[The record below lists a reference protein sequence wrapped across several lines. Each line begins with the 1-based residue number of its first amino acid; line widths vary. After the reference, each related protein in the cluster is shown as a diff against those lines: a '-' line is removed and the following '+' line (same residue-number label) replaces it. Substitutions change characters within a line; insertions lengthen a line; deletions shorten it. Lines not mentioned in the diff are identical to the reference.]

1 MKRMSWISFWQI
13 LLPSFRSNLDCKRK
27 PISFSPINSIYTEGK
42 SRMSCFEWISNR
54 IIRNSLEKIRTHFMW
69 MDKEK
74 KTQCNWMWF
83 AIAIAVYCNTRRT
96 FEWVN
101 GEEKEK
107 LGEKKSERTTHKTIL
122 YIKSMTLHYFPSNI
136 SFVRFEPSFCR
147 NSMSSLFCSFCKNM
161 TLQIFVMGLKTIG
174 IKLRFYNFRTRT
186 LYTHTHTQCIYGYGC
201 SE

>member
-101 GEEKEK
+101 GKENEK
-107 LGEKKSERTTHKTIL
+107 LGEKKANERHTRRFYILNLWHCTI
-122 YIKSMTLHYFPSNI
+122 FPPTFR
-136 SFVRFEPSFCR
+136 SFVLNRAFVAIRCQVYFVAFVR
-147 NSMSSLFCSFCKNM
+147 TWHCKY
-161 TLQIFVMGLKTIG
+161 LWWD
-174 IKLRFYNFRTRT
+174 
-186 LYTHTHTQCIYGYGC
+186 
-201 SE
+201 